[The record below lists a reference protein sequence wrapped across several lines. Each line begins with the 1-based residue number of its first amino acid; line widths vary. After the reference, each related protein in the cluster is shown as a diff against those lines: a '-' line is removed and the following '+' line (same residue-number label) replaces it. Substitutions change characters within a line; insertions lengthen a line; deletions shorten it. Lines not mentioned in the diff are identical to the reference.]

1 MHDHHLSPDDIDQL
15 LDGEDSPE
23 DAPLWA
29 HVQHCDACIASLA
42 HAQELLGAL
51 QAMPDF
57 TPSPRF
63 ADGVMRQVQVF
74 EPWHVALAR
83 TLRPFIPAGRLAQLT
98 AGVAALTV
106 AGLGTAAVS
115 WALAR
120 ADMAVI
126 LAEIGVSELQA
137 QLQAAG
143 TDVANALVG
152 PSAMAALA
160 SSPPATL
167 ALVLGGFLLA
177 TGLCVLGMRRLA
189 ASPLDGR

>member
-1 MHDHHLSPDDIDQL
+1 MHDHHLSLDDIDQL

-29 HVQHCDACIASLA
+29 HVQHCDACVAALA

-63 ADGVMRQVQVF
+63 TDSVMRQVQVF
-74 EPWHVALAR
+74 EPWHVALAH

-120 ADMAVI
+120 ADMAV
-126 LAEIGVSELQA
+126 LL
-137 QLQAAG
+137 AG
-143 TDVANALVG
+143 TDVAHALVG
-152 PSAMAALA
+152 PSTIAALA
-160 SSPPATL
+160 SSPPATR
-167 ALVLGGFLLA
+167 ALLMGGFLLT